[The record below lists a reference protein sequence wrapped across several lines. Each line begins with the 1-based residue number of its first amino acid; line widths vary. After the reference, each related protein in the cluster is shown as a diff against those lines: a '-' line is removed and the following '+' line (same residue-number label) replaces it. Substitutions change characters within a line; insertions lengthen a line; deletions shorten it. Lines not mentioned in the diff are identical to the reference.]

1 MTIEQ
6 ILALLTAKFSGVRKD
21 GLAQIARNLS
31 MLATTEEEV
40 QALIDKMDVEKVTEA
55 IKDYRSNVDKE
66 VSDAT
71 KKHETNLKKKFD
83 FKEKQTEPGNPDPA
97 DPSDVASIV
106 KAAVADAV
114 KPFQE
119 KLSGFE
125 GQQITSTRLQ
135 TLEGKLENLPENYK
149 AKVLKDFK
157 RMSFESNE
165 SFEEYLTETEADITA
180 FNQEMADKGLG
191 QQSGPLFG
199 KANAEGVSTGVQ
211 AYVDS
216 KIKPESE
223 LGGKEV

>member
-40 QALIDKMDVEKVTEA
+40 QALIDKMDVEKVTDA

-83 FKEKQTEPGNPDPA
+83 FKEKQTEPGNP

-157 RMSFESNE
+157 RMSFENNE

-216 KIKPESE
+216 KTKPESE